1 MSCGLTIVQT
11 QYICH
16 MSMPTMHK
24 RHRHVRHIVVSM
36 RAFAQRKNLERGSC
50 KTRPQLMSGHLVMQ
64 PHGVKLLTKRSM
76 WEDHQPDIRLC
87 STMLLHYRNARMP
100 VNTHPCQQCNIRC
113 ICSKSAQTI
122 PVCHSWVPDHP
133 PSWHVL
139 RAPPGS
145 PAQPQPS

>member
-36 RAFAQRKNLERGSC
+36 RAFAQRKNLESGSC
-50 KTRPQLMSGHLVMQ
+50 KMRPQLMSDHLVMQ

-76 WEDHQPDIRLC
+76 WEDHQPDTHFRGRL
-87 STMLLHYRNARMP
+87 RRMQ
-100 VNTHPCQQCNIRC
+100 NYQPCKTRC

-122 PVCHSWVPDHP
+122 PVCHSWVLDHP
-133 PSWHVL
+133 PSWRVL
-139 RAPPGS
+139 RAPQGS

>member
-36 RAFAQRKNLERGSC
+36 RAFAQRKNLESGSC
-50 KTRPQLMSGHLVMQ
+50 KMRPQLMSDHLVMQ

-87 STMLLHYRNARMP
+87 STMLLHYHKARIYGHLWRL
-100 VNTHPCQQCNIRC
+100 VTQG
-113 ICSKSAQTI
+113 AI
-122 PVCHSWVPDHP
+122 PGR
-133 PSWHVL
+133 PSL
-139 RAPPGS
+139 RGS
-145 PAQPQPS
+145 LSSTPSPFSRGSL

>member
-11 QYICH
+11 QYICY

-36 RAFAQRKNLERGSC
+36 QAFAQRKNLERGSC
-50 KTRPQLMSGHLVMQ
+50 KMRPQLMSGHLVMQ

-87 STMLLHYRNARMP
+87 STMLLHYRKDILKQEACGR
-100 VNTHPCQQCNIRC
+100 
-113 ICSKSAQTI
+113 I
-122 PVCHSWVPDHP
+122 PVMMKPKVRTLLT
-133 PSWHVL
+133 PSFVQCTTHLHWI
-139 RAPPGS
+139 
-145 PAQPQPS
+145 PSKRPNNVRKDFSERKEL